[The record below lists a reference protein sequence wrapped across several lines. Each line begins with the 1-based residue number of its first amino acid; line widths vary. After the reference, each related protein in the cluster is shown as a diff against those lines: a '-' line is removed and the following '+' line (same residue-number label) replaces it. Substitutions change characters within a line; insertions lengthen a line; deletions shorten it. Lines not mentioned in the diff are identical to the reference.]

1 MEYLYGLHRQHE
13 KGTGVGLCTLWKAR
27 ANSECWW
34 SKNTTQ
40 KPYLEP
46 YFCGQ
51 AFIASM
57 CFCARTAA
65 YLYKFPISVISN
77 FSFLFDWLSIILLT
91 IDNCTLCHKSP
102 IWLNWTMIVLTAV
115 WDSGH
120 PPFMRLFTQP
130 HDHAQWPRDY
140 SRFSPRFSIDMPTVS
155 SLPHFNNCKW

>member
-1 MEYLYGLHRQHE
+1 MGFTANMKKEPGLDCAHCEKRGRIPSVDDQKIPHR
-13 KGTGVGLCTLWKAR
+13 
-27 ANSECWW
+27 
-34 SKNTTQ
+34 

-65 YLYKFPISVISN
+65 YLYKSPISVISN

-102 IWLNWTMIVLTAV
+102 IWLNWTMIILTAV

-140 SRFSPRFSIDMPTVS
+140 SHFSPRFLIDMPTVS